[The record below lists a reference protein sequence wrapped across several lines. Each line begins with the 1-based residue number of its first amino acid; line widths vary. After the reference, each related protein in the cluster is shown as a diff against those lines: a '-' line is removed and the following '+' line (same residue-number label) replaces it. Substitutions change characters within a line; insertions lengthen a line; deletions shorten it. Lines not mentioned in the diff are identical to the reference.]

1 MFNYKIVL
9 FIVFCCV
16 FSCERKR
23 KMSIVIIVFLD
34 CLQTQKKIN
43 ARTCFPF
50 FDFFETLDFIDEAL
64 EAALDAGE
72 DILEMY
78 F

>member
-1 MFNYKIVL
+1 MKLCSLL
-9 FIVFCCV
+9 FFVVYSVVNEI
-16 FSCERKR
+16 KR

-43 ARTCFPF
+43 ARSCFPF
-50 FDFFETLDFIDEAL
+50 FDFFETLDFIEEAL

-72 DILEMY
+72 DIL
-78 F
+78 